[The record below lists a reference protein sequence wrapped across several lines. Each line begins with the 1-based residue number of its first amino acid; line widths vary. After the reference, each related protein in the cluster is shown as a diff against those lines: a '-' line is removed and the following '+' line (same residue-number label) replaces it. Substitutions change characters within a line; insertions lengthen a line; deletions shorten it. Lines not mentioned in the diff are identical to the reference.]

1 MSILNKVL
9 SFLVGDR
16 PILSDL
22 KKLVLN
28 SIKNSLT
35 SIVIPIWYQQVQT
48 INKVQRLPRSIEVN
62 FYRMK
67 NGKPQFDESLA
78 FPNKTEELHVATVTV
93 QSFDG
98 KTLIANVWSVK
109 GFLFSIEYNTSSDYF
124 DELLGM
130 EPKPKVTFHCKLVA
144 QLELPQLS

>member
-9 SFLVGDR
+9 SLLVGDR

-22 KKLVLN
+22 EKLVLN

-35 SIVIPIWYQQVQT
+35 STVIPIWNQQVQT
-48 INKVQRLPRSIEVN
+48 INKVQRLPGSIEVN

-78 FPNKTEELHVATVTV
+78 FPNRTEELHVATVTV

-130 EPKPKVTFHCKLVA
+130 DPKPEVTTHCQITA
-144 QLELPQLS
+144 QLELPKT